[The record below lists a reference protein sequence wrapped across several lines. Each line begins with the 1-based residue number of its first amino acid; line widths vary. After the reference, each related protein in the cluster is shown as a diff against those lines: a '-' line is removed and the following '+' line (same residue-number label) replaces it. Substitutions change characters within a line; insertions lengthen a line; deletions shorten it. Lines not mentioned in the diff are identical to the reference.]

1 MKYLYGPVHS
11 WRLGN
16 SLGIDLLSG
25 EDKICSFNCEY
36 CQVGS
41 QSHHVV
47 TRGTYVPTSS
57 IIKELK
63 SLPNVAIDYITFS
76 GRGEPTLAKNL
87 GEAIKAVK
95 ELRKEPV
102 AVLTNSSLMY
112 RKDVRSEL
120 SLADL
125 VACKLD
131 ADSDET
137 FAVIN
142 SPARDGTFVN
152 LLKGIKDFRKV
163 YKGKLALQI
172 MFVKENMRKASKIAE
187 LAKSI
192 NPDEVQINT
201 PLRPSLQ
208 KALSESEISKIKKAF
223 KNFRVISVYDKPLEK
238 ITPIDQE
245 ETLKRRGEM

>member
-1 MKYLYGPVHS
+1 M
-11 WRLGN
+11 
-16 SLGIDLLSG
+16 
-25 EDKICSFNCEY
+25 CSFNCEY
-36 CQVGS
+36 CQVGP

-47 TRGTYVPTSS
+47 TRGTYVPTAS

-63 SLPNVAIDYITFS
+63 SLPDVLINYITFS

-95 ELRKEPV
+95 EIRKEPV

-112 RKDVRSEL
+112 REDVRREL

-137 FAVIN
+137 FAVVN
-142 SPARDGTFVN
+142 SPAKDVTFTN
-152 LLKGIKDFRKV
+152 ILKGIKDFRKI

-172 MFVKENMRKASKIAE
+172 MFMKENMSKASKIAK

-192 NPDEVQINT
+192 NPDEIQINT

-223 KNFRVISVYDKPLEK
+223 RNFEVISVYDRPLEK
-238 ITPIDQE
+238 ITPIDKK
-245 ETLKRRGEM
+245 ETLKHRGKM